1 MHCRCYR
8 QQDTHHSAQ
17 CCCCCLLQVSVES
30 QQQQLDDADTT
41 IKKLKA
47 HIRELETTQ
56 FETNLRKSLSQK
68 DCAGVP
74 NRCELVCYFACC
86 V

>member
-8 QQDTHHSAQ
+8 QQDTHRSAQ
-17 CCCCCLLQVSVES
+17 CCVLQVSVES
-30 QQQQLDDADTT
+30 QQQQLDDADDT
-41 IKKLKA
+41 IKKLEA

-56 FETNLRKSLSQK
+56 FESNLRRSLSQK
-68 DCAGVP
+68 DCAGVS
-74 NRCELVCYFACC
+74 NRCELVCCYFACC